1 MSDDTFEIEALA
13 ALACTGTTEAAEQVE
28 CIHTLLQEKYGID
41 LELYQRIAED
51 LLPFTTLVRT
61 AVDGQYYHAF
71 VNHETV
77 STIIRRDPSPQAQE
91 HIQ

>member
-1 MSDDTFEIEALA
+1 MNHTFEIEELA
-13 ALACTGTTEAAEQVE
+13 ALTCTGTTDAAEKVE
-28 CIHTLLQEKYGID
+28 CIHTLLHEKYGID

-71 VNHETV
+71 INYETQ
-77 STIIRRDPSPQAQE
+77 STIIRCPPSAQAQE
-91 HIQ
+91 HIK

>member
-1 MSDDTFEIEALA
+1 MNDTFEIEELA
-13 ALACTGTTEAAEQVE
+13 ALACTGTTDVAEKVE

-51 LLPFTTLVRT
+51 LLPFTTLVST
-61 AVDGQYYHAF
+61 AVDHQYYHAF
-71 VNHETV
+71 INYETQ
-77 STIIRRDPSPQAQE
+77 STIIRCPPSAQAQE